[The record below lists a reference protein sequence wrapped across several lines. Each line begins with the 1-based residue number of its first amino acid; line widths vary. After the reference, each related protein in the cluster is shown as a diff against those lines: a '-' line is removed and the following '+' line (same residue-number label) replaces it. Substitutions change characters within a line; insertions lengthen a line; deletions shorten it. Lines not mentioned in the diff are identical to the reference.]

1 MQNVFA
7 NSTGK
12 LRKNKTDQ
20 RMRTR
25 MQMQMRMGMRMRPD
39 GRTMARACQALEACT
54 GIFIY
59 LYIVFYNHQ
68 QAKQHTFSQFYVA
81 AGFFQFLFKSRKY
94 I

>member
-1 MQNVFA
+1 
-7 NSTGK
+7 
-12 LRKNKTDQ
+12 
-20 RMRTR
+20 

-68 QAKQHTFSQFYVA
+68 QAKQQHTFSQFYVA
-81 AGFFQFLFKSRKY
+81 VGFSIFVQK
-94 I
+94 